1 MADAMQNN
9 EQYQGMQD
17 RVMGKFQSYL
27 QVT

>member
-17 RVMGKFQSYL
+17 RVMGKFQNYL